1 VPMRAMCAMMRR
13 LFFVLTVLLVGSLL
27 PAQAASYTN
36 FGQGC
41 GFPPIMLRASATNP
55 PRLGST
61 CWVYAAS
68 PAWFQYWTWTTNLL
82 VNGMSST
89 AWRGTP
95 LPIAIPHRY
104 PWSPGSPACNL
115 LVAAEVV
122 VPTSQ
127 GTMVPFAVPNDS
139 RLIGVTLYQQ
149 WLTGVEEI
157 TPIGSLYYFLA
168 SDGGAMRIG
177 L

>member
-1 VPMRAMCAMMRR
+1 MPMRAMRTMIRR
-13 LFFVLTVLLVGSLL
+13 LLPVLISLLVGTSV

-41 GFPPIMLRASATNP
+41 GFAPIMLQARASNL

-61 CWVYAAS
+61 CWVYYGSA
-68 PAWFQYWTWTTNLL
+68 AWFRYRTLASGLL
-82 VNGMSST
+82 VNGLSSS

-95 LPIAIPHRY
+95 LPIAIPY
-104 PWSPGSPACNL
+104 MDPWYPGSPACNL
-115 LVAAEVV
+115 LVAAELVI
-122 VPTSQ
+122 PTFQ
-127 GTMVPFAVPNDS
+127 GAVLPFVIPNDS
-139 RLIGVTLYQQ
+139 RLVGVTLYQQ
-149 WLTGVEEI
+149 WLMWVEEI